1 MTHRTHKAV
10 KPSQADLDQTRRQFL
25 LAVEQIRAHQPGAAH
40 RDGFTR
46 RFRAVGAAPDHRRT
60 QS

>member
-10 KPSQADLDQTRRQFL
+10 TPTQADLDQTRRQFL
-25 LAVEQIRAHQPGAAH
+25 MAVEQIRAHQPAAAQ
-40 RDGFTR
+40 RDGSTR
-46 RFRAVGAAPDHRRT
+46 RFRAATPAPNHRRT